1 MAQNAAQQAA
11 APLRT
16 EPQKRQKPLLL
27 QGLYASGCGTMPHG
41 ANTPSGE
48 DRIRTKGTNPE
59 NEQDSVLSA
68 AKSAAVDAENPP
80 LDPQLQLLI
89 ERWPTLSKA
98 VQQQIMLLV
107 G

>member
-1 MAQNAAQQAA
+1 MGLFCLCRPGCLLERLVQWTRKQIV
-11 APLRT
+11 P
-16 EPQKRQKPLLL
+16 KRNLPADLLDAVR
-27 QGLYASGCGTMPHG
+27 QGVLAS
-41 ANTPSGE
+41 
-48 DRIRTKGTNPE
+48 
-59 NEQDSVLSA
+59 
-68 AKSAAVDAENPP
+68 P

>member
-1 MAQNAAQQAA
+1 MLA
-11 APLRT
+11 
-16 EPQKRQKPLLL
+16 
-27 QGLYASGCGTMPHG
+27 G
-41 ANTPSGE
+41 ANQPSGE
-48 DRIRTKGTNPE
+48 DRIRTKGANPG

-68 AKSAAVDAENPP
+68 AKSAAVDAETSPP
-80 LDPQLQLLI
+80 DPQLQLLI

>member
-1 MAQNAAQQAA
+1 
-11 APLRT
+11 
-16 EPQKRQKPLLL
+16 
-27 QGLYASGCGTMPHG
+27 
-41 ANTPSGE
+41 
-48 DRIRTKGTNPE
+48 
-59 NEQDSVLSA
+59 LSA
-68 AKSAAVDAENPP
+68 AKSAAVDAETHS

>member
-1 MAQNAAQQAA
+1 LPVCTRVYTGNTDFGNDAA
-11 APLRT
+11 APG
-16 EPQKRQKPLLL
+16 K
-27 QGLYASGCGTMPHG
+27 
-41 ANTPSGE
+41 
-48 DRIRTKGTNPE
+48 
-59 NEQDSVLSA
+59 
-68 AKSAAVDAENPP
+68 P